1 MVTIELTGLSNL
13 EVREIFARAYKAS
26 PDNGF
31 LKWFAA
37 AAVRADDDDFAYLRL
52 VALHYIEK
60 YNLQ

>member
-1 MVTIELTGLSNL
+1 MIAHTELTGLSNQ
-13 EVREIFARAYKAS
+13 EVRDIFARAYR
-26 PDNGF
+26 NGCTGF

-37 AAVRADDDDFAYLRL
+37 AAVSADDDDFSYLRL